1 MKNCPNCNA
10 QLNDNDMFCG
20 NCGTS
25 FTSNQAAP
33 NAAGAQYAG
42 AAQAAPTYTQA
53 QPTYVADLNDHT
65 AEFDA
70 QDISDNKVYAMLPYL
85 MGAIGIII
93 ALLASHDSEYVKFH
107 LRQSIKILVTTT
119 LLGIAS
125 AVLVWTFIVPIVA
138 SIMLVVLQ
146 VIQIICF
153 FQVCKGQA
161 KEPAIVRDLSFL
173 K

>member
-25 FTSNQAAP
+25 FASNAS
-33 NAAGAQYAG
+33 AGAPQG
-42 AAQAAPTYTQA
+42 APTYQPA
-53 QPTYVADLNDHT
+53 APTYVADVHDHT

-93 ALLASHDSEYVKFH
+93 ALLASRDSEYVKFH
-107 LRQSIKILVTTT
+107 LRQSIKLVVATT
-119 LLGIAS
+119 LLGLAS
-125 AVLVWTFIVPIVA
+125 TVLVWTLIVPIVA
-138 SIMLVVLQ
+138 GIMMIVLQ